1 MYNFGYRRLLVV
13 CWRIGQSSGMREM
26 TRHQIDD
33 ISFSNQPCQL
43 SRMREQDLAYI
54 LHGEISCQN
63 GEDI

>member
-43 SRMREQDLAYI
+43 SRMREQDLA
-54 LHGEISCQN
+54 
-63 GEDI
+63 